1 MPASTASSELWD
13 QIDDQQQLQVQR
25 QGPSEDDES
34 RTTGGQSHRELDES
48 QIKRNSSGD
57 SRKEGNEKACNPQVV
72 DLALYRGV
80 EHLQE
85 RARACYKEAIPRNG
99 TEPIPEPERLEFIER
114 MNLNGSFVIEM
125 LLCSNEGFEKNGY
138 NEDDPVILNAMLN
151 SIQQP
156 MIKME
161 NQIPLCPGCNYGISP
176 RPQNQDRL
184 LFLDIKFKKGISRTL
199 QIPHLEINDGTK
211 SLRLNLIAIEQRRPG
226 RSHPFT
232 SYVNL
237 IRSPEDV
244 ALLRTHGIIEHRIG
258 SDDEVIKLLH
268 SLSKEVGYYQ
278 ESCYLKNC
286 RRK

>member
-1 MPASTASSELWD
+1 MHLPSSPCL
-13 QIDDQQQLQVQR
+13 
-25 QGPSEDDES
+25 
-34 RTTGGQSHRELDES
+34 
-48 QIKRNSSGD
+48 
-57 SRKEGNEKACNPQVV
+57 KEGNEKACNPQVV

-80 EHLQE
+80 EHLQVLQIADDDKSSAASSVLSLSDNNMELYVTAIENLEE

-176 RPQNQDRL
+176 RP
-184 LFLDIKFKKGISRTL
+184 
-199 QIPHLEINDGTK
+199 
-211 SLRLNLIAIEQRRPG
+211 
-226 RSHPFT
+226 
-232 SYVNL
+232 
-237 IRSPEDV
+237 
-244 ALLRTHGIIEHRIG
+244 
-258 SDDEVIKLLH
+258 
-268 SLSKEVGYYQ
+268 
-278 ESCYLKNC
+278 
-286 RRK
+286 RKP